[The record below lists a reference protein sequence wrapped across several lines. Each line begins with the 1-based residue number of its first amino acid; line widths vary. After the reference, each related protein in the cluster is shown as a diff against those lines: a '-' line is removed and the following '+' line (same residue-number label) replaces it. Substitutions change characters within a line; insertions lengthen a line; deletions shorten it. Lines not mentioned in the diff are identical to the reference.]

1 MVVCAVALCALPASA
16 SAALRK
22 ATGKTSQGKRA
33 LAHIRE
39 DNSVALVKLYY
50 AADCRKPTFK
60 YSAGIYFRDVP
71 DAPFQRQGDAFS
83 DGGPLKR
90 KLSKGRYAKLVG
102 QMTGA
107 PSAAGGWEGTLQI
120 TVRVYNRKDK
130 QIDACKTG
138 QLSWK
143 VALPG

>member
-1 MVVCAVALCALPASA
+1 
-16 SAALRK
+16 LRK

-39 DNSVALVKLYY
+39 DNSVEFVKLNYV
-50 AADCRKPTFK
+50 ADCRKPGFK
-60 YSAGIYFRDVP
+60 YSAGINFKDVP

-90 KLSKGRYAKLVG
+90 KLPNGRYAKLVG
-102 QMTGA
+102 QMAGA

-120 TVRVYNRKDK
+120 TVRVYSRKGK
-130 QIDACKTG
+130 RIDACKTG
-138 QLSWK
+138 PISWK